1 MLGLV
6 ARMLEYDPAARLT
19 LADALKHPFLERLSG
34 AATCQARMEDM
45 SRHVL
50 RLQI

>member
-1 MLGLV
+1 MLALV
-6 ARMLEYDPAARLT
+6 ARMLEYDPAARIT
-19 LADALKHPFLERLSG
+19 LGDSLKHPFFERLSG
-34 AATCQARMEDM
+34 GGTCQAKLEDV